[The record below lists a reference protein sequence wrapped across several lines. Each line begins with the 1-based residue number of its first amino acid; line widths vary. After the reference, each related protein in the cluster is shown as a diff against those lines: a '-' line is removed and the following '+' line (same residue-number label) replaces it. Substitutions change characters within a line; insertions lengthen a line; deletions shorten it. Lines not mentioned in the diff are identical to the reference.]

1 MVGATNPKGILF
13 LTAVLPQFVDRD
25 RGHVMG
31 QMRFSG
37 WPGPCR
43 PPRAT
48 ACEG

>member
-31 QMRFSG
+31 QMLLLGLAGALLAPS
-37 WPGPCR
+37 CD
-43 PPRAT
+43 
-48 ACEG
+48 CV